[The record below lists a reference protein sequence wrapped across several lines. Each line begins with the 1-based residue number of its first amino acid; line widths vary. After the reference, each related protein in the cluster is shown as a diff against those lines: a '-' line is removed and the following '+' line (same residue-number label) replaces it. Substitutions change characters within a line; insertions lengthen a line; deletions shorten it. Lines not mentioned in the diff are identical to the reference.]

1 MQEKGQRI
9 RRRHL
14 QREAPGKTSFEY
26 KEVCFITGEPIVFEG
41 TLTIRKT
48 LRQDKTTGKNVITAN
63 YTYNLRNLEK
73 TPH

>member
-1 MQEKGQRI
+1 
-9 RRRHL
+9 
-14 QREAPGKTSFEY
+14 
-26 KEVCFITGEPIVFEG
+26 VCFITGEPIVFEG

-73 TPH
+73 DATLTRVLSYTTTLTEKENGQVN